1 MTTDRGVIQNVAR
14 AQQVNDF
21 RNLVYGKITPT
32 DLDGLIEYH
41 NKAYVFVEIKYKNK
55 DVPFGQ
61 RLAIERLVNDL
72 SGKKKCLAMICEHD
86 TRNTNEHV
94 DVASC
99 KVRQVY
105 FSDELY
111 WREPTHNITIKE
123 AIDSFINLIEQRK

>member
-86 TRNTNEHV
+86 TRDTNEHV

-99 KVRQVY
+99 KVRQIY

-111 WREPTHNITIKE
+111 WREPKHSITIKE